1 MRRGL
6 AIVFR
11 LGIKELYSLLRDP
24 VLMALILYTFT
35 GAVYTVARGV
45 QTELRN
51 AAIALVDEDHSA
63 ISARIAG
70 AFLPPY
76 FQPVVLI
83 GAETVNAGMDGGLY
97 AFVLDIPPRFEADL
111 LAGRRPVVQLNVD
124 ATAMTTAG
132 NGARYVQ
139 AIIAAETAAFLDR
152 GDGASTLP
160 VKLII
165 RAKFNPNL
173 DSGWFMAVMQVI
185 NNVTIL
191 AIVLGGAAV
200 IREREHGTIEHLMV
214 MPVTAAEI
222 VLAKV
227 WANGLVIL
235 AAAMLSL
242 WLVVGLALGVP
253 INGSATLFAAGT
265 GLYLFAVVSLG
276 VLLSTVATTMPQFG
290 LLSIPVFVVMNLL
303 SGGVT
308 PLESM
313 PPALQNAVQALPST
327 HYIAFAQ
334 AVLHRGAGPEAVWPS
349 LAAMAGLGAVFFAL
363 ALVRFRAALAATA

>member
-1 MRRGL
+1 MRGL
-6 AIVFR
+6 AIVYR
-11 LGIKELYSLLRDP
+11 LGVKELYSLLRDP
-24 VLMALILYTFT
+24 VLMALIAYTFT

-51 AAIALVDEDHSA
+51 AAIAVVDEDRSA
-63 ISARIAG
+63 VSGRIAS

-76 FQPVVLI
+76 FQPAALI
-83 GAETVNAGMDGGLY
+83 GAEAVDAGMDGGRF
-97 AFVLDIPPRFEADL
+97 AFVLDIPPGFEADL
-111 LAGRRPVVQLNVD
+111 LAGRSPVIQLNVD

-139 AIIAAETAAFLDR
+139 AIVATEIAGFLGRAEGTDP
-152 GDGASTLP
+152 TP
-160 VKLII
+160 VALTI

-173 DSGWFMAVMQVI
+173 DSGWFMAVMQII
-185 NNVTIL
+185 NTITIL
-191 AIVLGGAAV
+191 GIVLGGAAV

-214 MPVTAAEI
+214 MPVTASEI
-222 VLAKV
+222 VLAKI
-227 WANGLVIL
+227 WANGVVIV

-242 WLVVGLALGVP
+242 WLVVGGALGVP
-253 INGSATLFAAGT
+253 NNGSSALFAVGT
-265 GLYLFAVVSLG
+265 AVYLFAVVSLG

-313 PPALQNAVQALPST
+313 PLALQRAVQALPST
-327 HYIAFAQ
+327 HFVAFAQ
-334 AVLHRGAGPEAVWPS
+334 AVLHRGAGPDAVWPQ
-349 LAAMAGLGAVFFAL
+349 LAAMAGLGGAFFAL
-363 ALVRFRAALAATA
+363 ALVRFRAALAAVG